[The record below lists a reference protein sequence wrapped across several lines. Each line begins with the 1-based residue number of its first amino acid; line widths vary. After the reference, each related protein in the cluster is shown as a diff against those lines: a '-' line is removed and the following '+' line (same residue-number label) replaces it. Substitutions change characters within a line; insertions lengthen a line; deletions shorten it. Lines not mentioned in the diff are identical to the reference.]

1 MSEQQRF
8 VIRRAFVLPLGLLI
22 GLTLALLVVC
32 LVQGQPIAKA
42 LILGFLMLPLLILF
56 VESALRRIEID
67 ALGVTAKR
75 PFRQARIPFDEVT
88 SLETVQVRSRVFLTL
103 SAGDD
108 DYLII
113 SNSYA
118 GFPAML
124 ERLISAL
131 PEEAVTEETR
141 RLAGAPKIRQADI
154 VTAWFAVVALT
165 YVLVAQFVK

>member
-1 MSEQQRF
+1 MSDRQRF

-22 GLTLALLVVC
+22 CLTFALLIVC

-42 LILGFLMLPLLILF
+42 VILAFLMLPLLILF
-56 VESALRRIEID
+56 VETALRRIEVD
-67 ALGVTAKR
+67 AEGVTAKR
-75 PFRQARIPFDEVT
+75 PFRQARIPFAEVT

-118 GFPAML
+118 DFPAL
-124 ERLISAL
+124 LTCLISAL
-131 PEEAVTEETR
+131 PEESVTDETR
-141 RLAGAPKIRQADI
+141 QLALAPKIRQADI
-154 VTAWFAVVALT
+154 VTAWFAVLAMT